1 MSLQMIFLQNWVEIR
16 TVFSRRGPFVILLLL
31 SLLIVAL
38 WFPQPLQAVQGYG
51 QGCSVFKTCGEG
63 LSCDP
68 FTFKCY
74 HKPRREGEPCMAGF
88 GCAEGLTCEAGSQ
101 ECRAPGKVGD
111 PCHPTRPCGDGLSC
125 QPGVLR
131 CYHVPRQK
139 DEPCCLGYE
148 CSVGLQCDGMELICR
163 EPGKE
168 GDPCHLT
175 RQCGLGLKCE
185 AGSNKCRTVQPDL
198 GAKIKMDCGSQ
209 LARLEKTLSFFAY
222 NLFLIF
228 PSKHMGSNP
237 GRAIEIPRWIK
248 QNGSQ
253 YDVVVFSEAWLYPR
267 TVASG
272 MDLAGFCN
280 HVYDRREMNGS
291 GLAIYS
297 KHPIEDYDFLN
308 FGAYSAGAD
317 SLADKAILYARINK
331 GGKRFHVFGTH
342 TNAEVDQFE
351 TRIQQ
356 YSIIRNFI
364 KSKAILK
371 DELVLIAG
379 DLNEDKVHQADK
391 YDTMLNQV
399 WAEDLPLDTSGGLY
413 SYDAKENR
421 LASGNDRE
429 ALDHVLHV
437 TDPDISATVIL
448 PGSNCRYIKPKANY
462 LYFINR
468 DLSDHYA
475 VGCTINWDSL
485 ASMTDSRNFLQ
496 ERPTEPKKVDL
507 GNIPLDDALLMGDH
521 QAKTR
526 VIVFT
531 DPD

>member
-1 MSLQMIFLQNWVEIR
+1 MVLFNPRAVML
-16 TVFSRRGPFVILLLL
+16 PLL
-31 SLLIVAL
+31 SFLIIAL
-38 WFPQPLQAVQGYG
+38 WFPQPLQAEQGYG
-51 QGCSVFKTCGEG
+51 QNCSVFKPCAER

-101 ECRAPGKVGD
+101 KCRAPGKVGD

-131 CYHVPRQK
+131 CYHVPRQEG
-139 DEPCCLGYE
+139 EPCCVGYN
-148 CSVGLQCDGMELICR
+148 CGVGLQCDGMSLICR
-163 EPGKE
+163 GPGKE
-168 GDPCHLT
+168 GDLCHLT
-175 RQCGLGLKCE
+175 RQCGPGLKCE
-185 AGSNKCRTVQPDL
+185 AGSNRCRPVKPDL
-198 GAKIKMDCGSQ
+198 VVKTNMDCGSQ
-209 LARLEKTLSFFAY
+209 LAKLKNTLSLFAY
-222 NLFLIF
+222 NVFLIF
-228 PSKHMGSNP
+228 PSKHIRSTP
-237 GRAIEIPRWIK
+237 RRAVEIPKWIE

-253 YDVVVFSEAWLYPR
+253 YDVVVFSEAWLYPG

-272 MDLAGFCN
+272 MELAGFCN
-280 HVYDRREMNGS
+280 HVYDKREMNGS

-297 KHPIEDYDFLN
+297 KYPIEDYDFLN

-317 SLADKAILYARINK
+317 SLADKAVLYARINK
-331 GGKRFHVFGTH
+331 EGRKFHVFGTH

-351 TRIQQ
+351 TRVQQ

-364 KSKAILK
+364 KSKGILK

-379 DLNEDKVHQADK
+379 DLNEDKIHQANK
-391 YDTMLNQV
+391 YETMLNEV
-399 WAEDLPLDTSGGLY
+399 WAEDIPLDTSGGLY
-413 SYDAKENR
+413 SYDGRENL
-421 LASGNDRE
+421 LASSGDRE
-429 ALDHVLHV
+429 ALDHVLYV
-437 TDPDISATVIL
+437 TDPDISATAIL
-448 PGSNCRYIKPKANY
+448 PGSSCKYIKPKANY
-462 LYFINR
+462 LDFINR

-485 ASMTDSRNFLQ
+485 TSIADSRDSPQ
-496 ERPTEPKKVDL
+496 ERLIEPNEIDSA
-507 GNIPLDDALLMGDH
+507 NIPLDDALLMGDH
-521 QAKTR
+521 KARRR